1 MTDEILG
8 VEVDRE
14 FFKIIEEWE
23 RCCDE
28 LRELSRPRHRLDTT
42 DEWLANFYQCVE
54 ESLRI
59 VERLGDQ
66 TDLLDQRIDPDLIR
80 RAMAAHINTKIED

>member
-1 MTDEILG
+1 MTNEILG
-8 VEVDRE
+8 VKVDPE
-14 FFKIIEEWE
+14 FFAAIEAWE

-28 LRELSRPRHRLDTT
+28 LRGLSRPRHRLDTT
-42 DEWLANFYQCVE
+42 DEWLGGFYQCVE

-66 TDLLDQRIDPDLIR
+66 TDLLDQHIDPDLIR